1 MNFYDLYGSNKNE
14 QNKKNRICGI
24 SEICGK
30 QIRDYMKKLLLL
42 LSLALFTT
50 TLQSQSLFQMKADQ
64 QYNELSYITA
74 ADYYKSLVKTD
85 APTEENMRRLATS
98 YFKIYDFV
106 KSEEAYKNL
115 NTKFA
120 SSITENDLINYLQC
134 LKYNQKYTEAQV
146 VLKQIEQKHKEN
158 IISKNHAKKQ
168 NYVKELKADSAAY
181 KVTNVESLN
190 TENAEFSPVFFNKN
204 QAVLFASNRR
214 NSSGRN
220 KTFSWDDSYFID
232 VYTSEKK
239 DSLKFASTMPMA
251 KTVTA
256 LYHDGPASLSA
267 DEKTVY
273 LTKSNII
280 AKKLKGVLVNVVNLK
295 LYILTKDK
303 DGKLSAPV
311 SFPYNSDDYSLGH
324 ATVTKDG
331 KRMYFVSDMPGGL
344 GQTDLYLSEFK
355 EGAWQKPE
363 NLGQAINT
371 EGREMFP
378 YVHEDGTLFFSTD
391 GRAGLG
397 GLDLY
402 FTVPAMDAYFEPQS
416 LGYPINSNFDDFG
429 FALNEDLKT
438 GYFSSNRTGGKGKD
452 DIYFFRSKE
461 PLMGVILSG
470 IVFDESNKDLIPN
483 AWVYLL
489 DNNKL
494 VLDSTKLNEKAEYMF
509 PINDPGKEY
518 FVGAKERSKYYDR
531 IVPVGKLQVGD
542 NKKDIGLFPKYKLI
556 CAVTDAKTGAPI
568 EDVKTTFVDE
578 ATKMPRTYS
587 TNSNGMFTDIIRGK
601 KPGDKLQFTI
611 TYEKEGYIKVEK
623 NYEIKLDMNTVI
635 DLKEKLQ
642 KLELG
647 TDIAK
652 VIEINP
658 IYFDLAK
665 WNIRPDAAK
674 ELDKIV
680 KVMQENPTMT
690 IELGS
695 HTDCRSGKAYNL
707 SLSDKRAKSSA
718 AYIVSKG
725 VAKSRIVGKGYG
737 ESKLINGCECE
748 GKVISKCSE
757 DEHQANR
764 RTEFLITKF

>member
-1 MNFYDLYGSNKNE
+1 M
-14 QNKKNRICGI
+14 
-24 SEICGK
+24 K
-30 QIRDYMKKLLLL
+30 QLILIFT
-42 LSLALFTT
+42 LALFAVT
-50 TLQSQSLFQMKADQ
+50 SIKGQSLFQKKADQ
-64 QYNELSYITA
+64 LYNELSYIQA

-85 APTEENMRRLATS
+85 SPTEINMRRLAEC
-98 YFKIYDFV
+98 YFKIYDFE
-106 KSEEAYKNL
+106 KAEQAYKNL

-120 SSITENDLINYLQC
+120 STITENDLINYLQC
-134 LKYNQKYTEAQV
+134 LKYNQKYTEVQL
-146 VLKQIEQKHKEN
+146 VLKQIEQKRKDN
-158 IISKNHAKKQ
+158 IILKHHTNNQ
-168 NYVKELKADSAAY
+168 NYVKDLKEDSAAY
-181 KVTNVESLN
+181 KVTNVETLN
-190 TENAEFSPVFFNKN
+190 TENSEFSPVFFNKN

-214 NSSGRN
+214 NTSGRN

-239 DSLKFASTMPMA
+239 DSLKFTSTTTMA
-251 KTVTA
+251 KTVSS

-280 AKKLKGVLVNVVNLK
+280 TKKVKGALVNVVNLK

-303 DGKLSAPV
+303 DGKLSEPV

-331 KRMYFVSDMPGGL
+331 SRMYFVSDMPGGL
-344 GQTDLYLSEFK
+344 GQTDLYLSENVN
-355 EGAWQKPE
+355 GQWQKPE

-416 LGYPINSNFDDFG
+416 LGYPMNSNYDDFG

-438 GYFSSNRTGGKGKD
+438 GYFSSNRAGGKGKD
-452 DIYFFRSKE
+452 DIYFFRAKE
-461 PLMGVILSG
+461 PLMGVTLSG
-470 IVFDESNKDLIPN
+470 IVFDESNKEKINN

-489 DNNKL
+489 DKNKL
-494 VLDSTKLNEKAEYMF
+494 VIDSAKVNDKAEF
-509 PINDPGKEY
+509 SFVINDPSKEY
-518 FVGAKERSKYYDR
+518 FVGAKERIKYYDR
-531 IVPVGKLQVGD
+531 LIPLGKLQTGD

-556 CAVTDAKTGAPI
+556 DQITDAKTKAPV
-568 EDVKTTFVDE
+568 EGVKTTLIDK
-578 ATKMPRTYS
+578 ATNQPKTYI
-587 TNSNGMFTDIIRGK
+587 TDATGTFTDIIKGK
-601 KPGDKLQFTI
+601 KTGDKLQFSI
-611 TYEKEGYIKVEK
+611 KYEKEGYITVEK
-623 NYEIKLDMNTVI
+623 NYDITLDVNTVI
-635 DLKEKLQ
+635 DLKETMQ
-642 KLELG
+642 KLEIG
-647 TDIAK
+647 ADIAK
-652 VIEINP
+652 VIQVNP
-658 IYFDLAK
+658 IYFDLGK
-665 WNIRPDAAK
+665 SNIRKDAAT

-695 HTDCRSGKAYNL
+695 HTDCRSTKAYNM
-707 SLSDKRAKSSA
+707 SLSDKRAKASA

-725 VAKSRIVGKGYG
+725 IAKNRIVGKGYG

-748 GKVISKCSE
+748 GTVKSTCSE
-757 DEHQANR
+757 EEHQANR

>member
-1 MNFYDLYGSNKNE
+1 MNFCDLCGSIKTNKTTKIKPAE
-14 QNKKNRICGI
+14 SAKAVGNK
-24 SEICGK
+24 
-30 QIRDYMKKLLLL
+30 IRDYMKQLLLL
-42 LSLALFTT
+42 LALALFTNT
-50 TLQSQSLFQMKADQ
+50 IQSQSLFQKKADQ
-64 QYNELSYITA
+64 LYNELSYLAA

-85 APTEENMRRLATS
+85 SPAEENMRRLAIS

-106 KSEEAYKNL
+106 KAEPAYKNL
-115 NTKFA
+115 IDKFSA
-120 SSITENDLINYLQC
+120 TTTESDLINYLQC
-134 LKYNQKYTEAQV
+134 LKYNQKYTEAENA
-146 VLKQIEQKHKEN
+146 LKLIEQKHKDN
-158 IISKNHAKKQ
+158 LITKNHSKKK
-168 NYVKELKADSAAY
+168 NYVKELKEDSAAY

-190 TENAEFSPVFFNKN
+190 TENAEFGPVFFNKN

-214 NSSGRN
+214 NTSAKN
-220 KTFSWDDSYFID
+220 KTFAWDDSYFID
-232 VYTSEKK
+232 VYTSNKK
-239 DSLKFASTMPMA
+239 DSLKFESTMPMA
-251 KTVTA
+251 KTVSST
-256 LYHDGPASLSA
+256 YHDGPACLSA
-267 DEKTVY
+267 DEKTVF
-273 LTKSNII
+273 LTKSNLVV
-280 AKKLKGVLVNVVNLK
+280 KKVKGVLVNVVNLK
-295 LYILTKDK
+295 LYILTKDAE
-303 DGKLSAPV
+303 GKLSKPE

-344 GQTDLYLSEFK
+344 GQTDLYLSENVN
-355 EGAWQKPE
+355 GQWQKPE

-429 FALNEDLKT
+429 FALNNDLKT

-461 PLMGVILSG
+461 PLIGVTLSG
-470 IVFDESNKDLIPN
+470 IVFDESNKELIPN
-483 AWVYLL
+483 AWVYIL

-494 VLDSTKLNEKAEYMF
+494 VIDSTKVNEKAEYMF
-509 PINDPGKEY
+509 VINDPSKEY

-531 IVPVGKLQVGD
+531 LVPVGKLQSGD

-556 CAVTDAKTGAPI
+556 CNIKDAKSAAPI
-568 EDVKTTFVDE
+568 EGVKTTFIDK
-578 ATKMPRTYS
+578 ANNTPKTYS
-587 TNSNGMFTDIIRGK
+587 TDKTGTFTDIIRGK

-611 TYEKEGYIKVEK
+611 KYEKESYITVER
-623 NYEIKLDMNTVI
+623 YYDITLDINTVI
-635 DLKEKLQ
+635 ELKEVLQ
-642 KLELG
+642 KLEIG
-647 TDIAK
+647 ADIAK
-652 VIEINP
+652 VIQINP

-665 WNIRPDAAK
+665 SNIRADAAK

-695 HTDCRSGKAYNL
+695 HTDCRSSKASNV

-725 VAKSRIVGKGYG
+725 VTKNRIVGKGYG
-737 ESKLINGCECE
+737 ESKLINQCECE
-748 GKVISKCSE
+748 GKVVSTCSE
-757 DEHQANR
+757 EEHQANR

>member
-1 MNFYDLYGSNKNE
+1 
-14 QNKKNRICGI
+14 
-24 SEICGK
+24 
-30 QIRDYMKKLLLL
+30 MKKLI
-42 LSLALFTT
+42 LATIIFFSVSTI
-50 TLQSQSLFQMKADQ
+50 QAQSLFQKKADQ
-64 QYNELSYITA
+64 LYNELSYIA
-74 ADYYKSLVKTD
+74 AIDYYKSLVKTD
-85 APTEENMRRLATS
+85 TPTEANMRRLAES
-98 YFKIYDFV
+98 YFKIYDFPNA
-106 KSEEAYKNL
+106 EIAYKNL
-115 NTKFA
+115 NDKFPTA
-120 SSITENDLINYLQC
+120 TTEADLINYLQC
-134 LKYNQKYTEAQV
+134 LKYNQKYTEAQNA
-146 VLKQIEQKHKEN
+146 LTLIEQKKKDN
-158 IISKNHAKKQ
+158 IIIKHHSKKR
-168 NYVKELKADSAAY
+168 NYVKELKEDSAAY
-181 KVTNVESLN
+181 KITNVENLN
-190 TENAEFSPVFFNKN
+190 TAEAEFSPVFFNKN

-214 NSSGRN
+214 NTAARN
-220 KTFSWDDSYFID
+220 KTFAWDDSYFID
-232 VYTSEKK
+232 MYTSNKK
-239 DSLKFASTMPMA
+239 DSLQFISTIPMA
-251 KTVTA
+251 KTISST
-256 LYHDGPASLSA
+256 YHDGPASLSP

-280 AKKLKGVLVNVVNLK
+280 VKKIKGVAVNVINLK
-295 LYILTKDK
+295 LYILKKDNE
-303 DGKLSAPV
+303 GKLSTPEN
-311 SFPYNSDDYSLGH
+311 FPYNSNDYSVGH

-331 KRMYFVSDMPGGL
+331 KRMYFVSDMPGGY

-355 EGAWQKPE
+355 DGAWQKPE

-429 FALNEDLKT
+429 FALNNDLKT

-461 PLMGVILSG
+461 PLMGVTLSG
-470 IVFDESNKDLIPN
+470 IVFDESNKELIPN

-489 DNNKL
+489 DKNKL
-494 VLDSTKLNEKAEYMF
+494 VIDSTKVNDKAEYLF
-509 PINDPGKEY
+509 TINDPSQEY

-531 IVPVGKLQVGD
+531 LVPVGKLQTGD

-556 CAVTDAKTGAPI
+556 DVVTDAKTGTPI
-568 EDVKTTFVDE
+568 AGVKATFVDKANGTPKVY
-578 ATKMPRTYS
+578 ATDVTG
-587 TNSNGMFTDIIRGK
+587 TFTDIIKGK
-601 KPGDKLQFTI
+601 KPGDKLLLSVK
-611 TYEKEGYIKVEK
+611 YEKEGYITVEK
-623 NYEIKLDMNTVI
+623 NYEITLDMNTVI
-635 DLKEKLQ
+635 ELKEQMQ
-642 KLELG
+642 KLEIG

-652 VIEINP
+652 VIQINP

-665 WNIRPDAAK
+665 WNIRADAAK

-680 KVMQENPTMT
+680 KVLQENPTMT

-695 HTDCRSGKAYNL
+695 HTDCRSSKAYNM

-725 VAKSRIVGKGYG
+725 VAKDRIVGKGYG
-737 ESKLINGCECE
+737 ESKLINGCACE
-748 GKVISKCSE
+748 GAVKSTCSE
-757 DEHQANR
+757 EEHQANR

>member
-1 MNFYDLYGSNKNE
+1 MNFCDLCGSIKTNKTTKIKSAE
-14 QNKKNRICGI
+14 SAKAVGNK
-24 SEICGK
+24 
-30 QIRDYMKKLLLL
+30 IRDYMKQLLLL
-42 LSLALFTT
+42 LALALFTNT
-50 TLQSQSLFQMKADQ
+50 IQSQSLFQKKADQ
-64 QYNELSYITA
+64 LYNELSYLAA

-85 APTEENMRRLATS
+85 TPAEENMRRLAIS

-106 KSEEAYKNL
+106 KAEPAYKNL
-115 NTKFA
+115 IDKFSA
-120 SSITENDLINYLQC
+120 TTTESDLINYLQC
-134 LKYNQKYTEAQV
+134 LKYNQKYTEAENA
-146 VLKQIEQKHKEN
+146 LKLIEQKHKDN
-158 IISKNHAKKQ
+158 LITKNHSKNK
-168 NYVKELKADSAAY
+168 NYVKELKEDSAAY
-181 KVTNVESLN
+181 KVTNVENLN
-190 TENAEFSPVFFNKN
+190 TENAEFGPVFFNKN

-214 NSSGRN
+214 NTSAKN
-220 KTFSWDDSYFID
+220 KTFAWDDSYFID
-232 VYTSEKK
+232 VYTSNKK
-239 DSLKFASTMPMA
+239 DSLKFESTMPMA
-251 KTVTA
+251 KTVSST
-256 LYHDGPASLSA
+256 YHDGPACLSA
-267 DEKTVY
+267 DEKTVF
-273 LTKSNII
+273 LTKSNLVV
-280 AKKLKGVLVNVVNLK
+280 KKVKGVLVNVVNLK
-295 LYILTKDK
+295 LYILTKDAE
-303 DGKLSAPV
+303 GKLSKPE

-344 GQTDLYLSEFK
+344 GQTDLYLSENVN
-355 EGAWQKPE
+355 GQWQKPE

-402 FTVPAMDAYFEPQS
+402 FTVPAVDAYFEPQS

-429 FALNEDLKT
+429 FALNNDLKT

-461 PLMGVILSG
+461 PLIGVTLSG
-470 IVFDESNKDLIPN
+470 IVFDESNKELIPN
-483 AWVYLL
+483 AWVYIL

-494 VLDSTKLNEKAEYMF
+494 VIDSTKVNEKAEYMF
-509 PINDPGKEY
+509 VINDPSKEY

-531 IVPVGKLQVGD
+531 LVPVGKLQSGD

-556 CAVTDAKTGAPI
+556 CSIKDAKSATPI
-568 EDVKTTFVDE
+568 EGVKTTFIDK
-578 ATKMPRTYS
+578 ANNTPKTYS
-587 TNSNGMFTDIIRGK
+587 TDKTGTFTDIIRGK

-611 TYEKEGYIKVEK
+611 KYEKESYITVERS
-623 NYEIKLDMNTVI
+623 YDITLDINTVI
-635 DLKEKLQ
+635 DLKEVLQ
-642 KLELG
+642 KLEIG
-647 TDIAK
+647 ADIAK
-652 VIEINP
+652 VIQINP

-665 WNIRPDAAK
+665 SNIRADAAK

-695 HTDCRSGKAYNL
+695 HTDCRSSKVSNV
-707 SLSDKRAKSSA
+707 SLSGKRAKSSA

-725 VAKSRIVGKGYG
+725 VTKNRIVGKGYG
-737 ESKLINGCECE
+737 ESKLINQCECE
-748 GKVISKCSE
+748 GKVVSTCSE
-757 DEHQANR
+757 EEHQANR

>member
-1 MNFYDLYGSNKNE
+1 
-14 QNKKNRICGI
+14 
-24 SEICGK
+24 
-30 QIRDYMKKLLLL
+30 MKKLILAITLLFS
-42 LSLALFTT
+42 LSSIHA
-50 TLQSQSLFQMKADQ
+50 QSLFQKKADQ
-64 QYNELSYITA
+64 LYNELSYLAA

-85 APTEENMRRLATS
+85 TPTEENMRRLAIS

-106 KSEEAYKNL
+106 KAEEAYKNL
-115 NTKFA
+115 QAKFA
-120 SSITENDLINYLQC
+120 STTTEADLINYLQC
-134 LKYNQKYTEAQV
+134 LKYNQKYTEAENA
-146 VLKQIEQKHKEN
+146 LSLIEQKRKDNLITKNH
-158 IISKNHAKKQ
+158 SKNK
-168 NYVKELKADSAAY
+168 NYVKQLKEDSAAY
-181 KVTNVESLN
+181 KVTNVEAIN

-214 NSSGRN
+214 NTAARN
-220 KTFSWDDSYFID
+220 KTFAWDDSYFID
-232 VYTSEKK
+232 MYTSNKK
-239 DSLKFASTMPMA
+239 DSLKFESTVPMA
-251 KTVTA
+251 KTISST
-256 LYHDGPASLSA
+256 YHDGPASLSA

-280 AKKLKGVLVNVVNLK
+280 VKKIKGVAVNVINLK
-295 LYILTKDK
+295 LYILTKDAE
-303 DGKLSAPV
+303 GKLSKPEN
-311 SFPYNSDDYSLGH
+311 FPFNSNDYSVGH

-331 KRMYFVSDMPGGL
+331 KRLYFVSDMPGGY
-344 GQTDLYLSEFK
+344 GQTDLYVSENVN
-355 EGAWQKPE
+355 GQWQKPE

-429 FALNEDLKT
+429 FALNNDLKT

-461 PLMGVILSG
+461 PLMGVTLSG
-470 IVFDESNKDLIPN
+470 IVFDESNKEIINN

-494 VLDSTKLNEKAEYMF
+494 VIDSTKVNAKAEYMF
-509 PINDPGKEY
+509 PINDPSKEY
-518 FVGAKERSKYYDR
+518 FVGAKERVKYYDR
-531 IVPVGKLQVGD
+531 LVPVGKLVVGD
-542 NKKDIGLFPKYKLI
+542 NRKDIGLFPKYKLM
-556 CAVTDAKTGAPI
+556 CNVTDAKTASPI
-568 EDVKTTFVDE
+568 DGVKTTFTDK
-578 ATKMPRTYS
+578 ATNLPKTYA
-587 TNSNGMFTDIIRGK
+587 TDATGTFTDIIKGK

-611 TYEKEGYIKVEK
+611 KYEKEGYITVEK
-623 NYEIKLDMNTVI
+623 NYEITLDMNTVI
-635 DLKEKLQ
+635 DLKETMQ
-642 KLELG
+642 KLEIG
-647 TDIAK
+647 ADIAK
-652 VIEINP
+652 VIQINP

-665 WNIRPDAAK
+665 WNIRADAAK

-695 HTDCRSGKAYNL
+695 HTDCRSSKAYNL

-725 VAKSRIVGKGYG
+725 VAKNRIVGKGYG
-737 ESKLINGCECE
+737 ESKLINGCACE
-748 GKVISKCSE
+748 GKVVSTCSE